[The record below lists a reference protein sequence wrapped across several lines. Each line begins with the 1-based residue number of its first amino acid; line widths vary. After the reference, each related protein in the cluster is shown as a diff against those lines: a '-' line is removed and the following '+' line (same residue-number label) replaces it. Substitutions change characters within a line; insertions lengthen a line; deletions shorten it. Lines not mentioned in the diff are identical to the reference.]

1 VNRIFIRPLVAAGSL
16 AVLFGMWATP
26 ASAHVDPDPSEAPA
40 GSEQL
45 VNFLIPHG
53 CDGSPTIKV
62 AMKIPAGAQAVKPQQ
77 LSGWTVTTTTGSVTP
92 YDDDGQQIT
101 EGATEVMWE
110 GGPLPD
116 DQVQQFALSL
126 RLPDGKAGDVVEFP
140 TVQTCAVGSTSW
152 IEQTPKG
159 GEEPEHPVPAITL
172 TEAAADGGHDHVAS
186 SGSADTEGSKAGGV
200 AKVATA
206 AAVVNAQDAAST
218 ARTWGLIGVAVGLV
232 GVLIAVAALLRS
244 SSKGEVAPPAQP

>member
-1 VNRIFIRPLVAAGSL
+1 MNRTFIRPLIAAGSL

-26 ASAHVDPDPSEAPA
+26 ASAHVDPDPFEAPA

-45 VNFLIPHG
+45 VHFLIPHG

-62 AMKIPAGAQAVKPQQ
+62 AMKIPAGAQAVRPQQ
-77 LSGWTVTTTTGSVTP
+77 LSGWTVTTTTGPVTP

-101 EGATEVMWE
+101 EGAVEVMWE

-116 DQVQQFALSL
+116 DQVQQFSLSL
-126 RLPDGKAGDVVEFP
+126 RLPDGKVGDVVEFP

-152 IEQTPKG
+152 IEEMPEG
-159 GEEPEHPVPAITL
+159 GEEPEHPVPVITL
-172 TEAAADGGHDHVAS
+172 TEASAEDGHDHVAS
-186 SGSADTEGSKAGGV
+186 SDPVEPTTGGV

-206 AAVVNAQDAAST
+206 AAVVTAQDEAEMAK
-218 ARTWGLIGVAVGLV
+218 TWGLIGVAVGVV

-244 SSKGEVAPPAQP
+244 SSKSEAAPPAQP